1 MESMDRLRMKQAFLS
16 HEGLVFT
23 AMFALIFT
31 VTSLIM
37 IDYRGLQSHVA
48 GMDPFTILTLGA
60 ILAYL
65 YKNSKFSFSR
75 RKILF
80 LIVWVLYV
88 LSVFASMLVA
98 GHFVWTEAA
107 VWLMLTV
114 MLLYRMPVALLMYM
128 TAGALISLPPLL
140 LAETTL
146 NESGATLVLVFAA
159 GLIFMPKTNRAM
171 LWYVL
176 PTLALLVVITTSRTA
191 MALYMLVTVA
201 QFAYINMYRTDRR
214 QRKNFLMTAGAVILV
229 PLLMFSRQLYSYFT
243 MGGISLQGIDLN
255 QLTNGRSDPWQTV
268 VSGSRWFGQGHDYV
282 DFTHLLHVHNII
294 FDTLGRYGILTT
306 VLFLALLSLTVIIS
320 IIVVKNFNITL
331 FFIIFILTGMFEYS
345 YLFMFVYFSPVI
357 LFFALIGLM
366 MDDRDSG
373 RI

>member
-1 MESMDRLRMKQAFLS
+1 MDRLRMKQAFLS

-23 AMFALIFT
+23 AMFTLIFT

-80 LIVWVLYV
+80 LIVWGLYV

-107 VWLMLTV
+107 VWVMLTV
-114 MLLYRMPVALLMYM
+114 MLLYRMPAALFMYIA
-128 TAGALISLPPLL
+128 AGALISLPSLL
-140 LAETTL
+140 LAGTTL
-146 NESGATLVLVFAA
+146 NESGATLVMVFAA
-159 GLIFMPKTNRAM
+159 GLIFMPKTNRAL
-171 LWYVL
+171 LWYML

-191 MALYMLVTVA
+191 MALYLLAAAA
-201 QFAYINMYRTDRR
+201 QSAHINMYRTGRR

-229 PLLMFSRQLYSYFT
+229 PLIMFGRRLYSYFIQGSLDR
-243 MGGISLQGIDLN
+243 GGINFDR
-255 QLTNGRSDPWQTV
+255 LTSGRYEPWQTV
-268 VSGSRWFGQGHDYV
+268 VSGSTWFGQGHDYV

-294 FDTLGRYGILTT
+294 FDTLGRYGILTA
-306 VLFLALLSLTVIIS
+306 VLFIALLSLTVLIS
-320 IIVVKNFNITL
+320 VIAVKNFNITL
-331 FFIIFILTGMFEYS
+331 FFIIFILAGMFEYN

-373 RI
+373 HI